1 MSTKEAGRKLSV
13 SFQPPPQPLGRPA
26 VSAEQWLSSKLDEL
40 LRPRRVSERQR
51 LLLLVLL
58 PAACFLFIAALRH
71 TAIVPPAIVT
81 SSEVF
86 EALS

>member
-1 MSTKEAGRKLSV
+1 MSTKEGGRKLSV
-13 SFQPPPQPLGRPA
+13 SFQPPPQPLGRA
-26 VSAEQWLSSKLDEL
+26 ESAEQWLSSKLDEL

-58 PAACFLFIAALRH
+58 PAACFLFIATLRH